1 MARLDGKVAIITGG
15 ARGMGGATSRLF
27 AAEGAK
33 VVIADVLDKEG
44 AELAQELKGSAIFQH
59 HDVTDEASWANVV
72 AKAIATFGKVD
83 ILVNNAG
90 ILLFKTLL
98 DTSKADYERVLGVN
112 LMGAFLGIKA
122 VAPHMIERGNG
133 SIVNVSS
140 VDGMK
145 GANSL
150 GAYSSSKWG
159 LRGLTRVAAM
169 EFGHKGV
176 RVNSIHPGGIDT
188 AMGNPYSEN
197 RTEVNKRYTMVPL
210 QRVGDPIEAART
222 SLFLASDDSS
232 YLCGAEIAVDGGML
246 TGQYYVGFPGAPG
259 I

>member
-44 AELAQELKGSAIFQH
+44 AALAEELKGSAIFQH
-59 HDVTDEASWANVV
+59 HDVTDEANWSSVV

-122 VAPHMIERGNG
+122 VAPHMIERGSG

-259 I
+259 V